1 MSVRTICYWISV
13 YKKARYPT
21 KNEKYHYVFLKQRQ
35 ETLLENA
42 FVYHQRTKNDLVV
55 CVCKDA
61 FFPKI
66 YQDLVSVTSTKIDG
80 CKLFRFQVSGIS
92 SLINKY
98 TLYTGSTSLLVT

>member
-66 YQDLVSVTSTKIDG
+66 YQDLVSVTSTKIIQISG
-80 CKLFRFQVSGIS
+80 EWNIQPHQQVYVI
-92 SLINKY
+92 Y
-98 TLYTGSTSLLVT
+98 R